1 MRNPVGGRSS
11 HVVSKQRC
19 AILAAALLAL
29 APFSFPARAQ
39 TDLATLRAR
48 AAQGEPEAQNAL
60 ANAYVGDPGTQNLG
74 EALRLYQQAA
84 DKGLAAAQFNLGMM
98 YELGRGAGADAA
110 AAFKHYLRAAEQG
123 FAPAQFNVG
132 NMYANGTG
140 VKQDYFEASLWFRQ
154 AADRGIPEA
163 QYNLALAHE
172 MGRGIPKDESAAQR
186 WYRAAAAKQYA
197 RAHYN
202 LALMLEEGRGSRPDP
217 LAAIEHY
224 RAAAA
229 RNFAPAQ
236 NNLGILLAEGRG
248 AGPNPVEA
256 YTWLALAVE
265 NGASPVGRDLVRQQL
280 SSGQFA
286 EANAAIAA
294 LRPKLGLSDP
304 SLQSAAHS
312 SVAPSPAARTP
323 PPVTSTA
330 TANVPTTAS
339 GAAGGGAAGVVSAAP
354 RPSAAP
360 LAGSPSAEII
370 VLNTRVV
377 TAESEA
383 ERLRAERTRLTEA
396 SEVLRQEK
404 AALEQRLA
412 ASVTTAAKTRDGEV
426 ERSQFQTELA
436 EARRTTLRLS
446 AENER
451 LKTAALSPGNG
462 RPESLAAE
470 NARLTTALSELQ
482 QQLVLLRSQSS
493 DYEASVTRLEAANR
507 ALSVRLGPEAGPS
520 KSDREAFER
529 LHTDH
534 EAATRAVEDLR
545 ARNESLQQDLVV
557 AKQSASAALAAH
569 AAAVR
574 ASPGDALRLELQTVQ
589 DQVRALEAQLDEDRK
604 YSARELAAVAAQLQ
618 NARETNRSLT
628 EANRSLLQAR
638 GIEDSSVKSELT
650 QLSNQLKAAQ
660 ADLERARTDQGQ
672 LVLTLESRTREL
684 ETVRSSA
691 GEAEQRQDMLRTQV
705 DEIGQRLAA
714 AERRMMDARQEA
726 ETARA
731 EAGKATAEVATVQ
744 TKYAEASRQAESVK
758 EVAAA
763 NESLTATNAQLGARV
778 REAMNEL
785 ALARAEQARL
795 VKAGDSSQLRSE
807 LSETKARLSEAQQS
821 AQQQGAA
828 VSEIAVANE
837 KLSAEVNSLQGQLT
851 GVRSENARLAQGEAA
866 RQAAEQRAANLS
878 NAAAQLTATQ
888 RELAVSREEI
898 ARLTTTVQAI
908 DRDRGARITQLQ
920 QENVAIAAR
929 LRQAQGTLDQIAS
942 AARLV
947 NPGAGSAVSPV
958 PGAALPLPGPSAT
971 AVPSSSAG
979 PGSAPVV
986 PAARLH
992 VVVEG
997 DSLTR
1002 ISVRYYGTT
1011 NRWQEIYEANRETLR
1026 GENTLRPGQRLRIP

>member
-1 MRNPVGGRSS
+1 VRKPVGARSS
-11 HVVSKQRC
+11 HVVSKRRC

-29 APFSFPARAQ
+29 APFCGPASAQ

-60 ANAYVGDPGTQNLG
+60 ANAYVSDPGTQNLA
-74 EALRLYQQAA
+74 EAFRLYQQAA

-98 YELGRGAGADAA
+98 YELGRGAGVDAA

-172 MGRGIPKDESAAQR
+172 LGRGVPKDESAAQR

-197 RAHYN
+197 RAQYN

-217 LAAIEHY
+217 LAAIESY

-229 RNFAPAQ
+229 QNFAPAQ

-248 AGPNPVEA
+248 AEPNLVEA

-265 NGASPVGRDLVRQQL
+265 NGAAPVGRDLVRQQL
-280 SSGQFA
+280 SPEQF
-286 EANAAIAA
+286 EQANAAIAA
-294 LRPKLGLSDP
+294 LRPKLGLASP
-304 SLQSAAHS
+304 SPRAPATSPVATAEATRSSTPATSVVTSAA
-312 SVAPSPAARTP
+312 PPAATQ
-323 PPVTSTA
+323 
-330 TANVPTTAS
+330 
-339 GAAGGGAAGVVSAAP
+339 AAGSTSAAVVSAAP
-354 RPSAAP
+354 RPASAP

-370 VLNTRVV
+370 ALNTRVV
-377 TAESEA
+377 AAESEA
-383 ERLRAERTRLTEA
+383 ERLRTERARLTEA

-404 AALEQRLA
+404 AALEQRL
-412 ASVTTAAKTRDGEV
+412 TAAATTVTPARNGEA
-426 ERSQFQTELA
+426 ERHQFQTELA

-451 LKTAALSPGNG
+451 LKAAALALGDG
-462 RPESLAAE
+462 RSEPLAAE
-470 NARLTTALSELQ
+470 NARLTSELSALQ
-482 QQLVLLRSQSS
+482 QQLERLRSQST
-493 DYEASVTRLEAANR
+493 DYEASVARLEAANR
-507 ALSVRLGPEAGPS
+507 ALSARPDPDAVAA
-520 KSDREAFER
+520 KTNREAFER
-529 LHTDH
+529 LHAEH
-534 EAATRAVEDLR
+534 ETATRAVAELK
-545 ARNESLQQDLVV
+545 AQNESLQQDLVV

-574 ASPGDALRLELQTVQ
+574 AGPTDALRLEMQTLQ
-589 DQVRALEAQLDEDRK
+589 DQVRGLEAQLDDDRK

-638 GIEDSSVKSELT
+638 GIEDSSVQSQLT

-660 ADLERARTDQGQ
+660 AELERARAEQVQ
-672 LVLTLESRTREL
+672 LAATLESRTREL
-684 ETVRSSA
+684 AAVRSTA
-691 GEAEQRQDMLRTQV
+691 NQADQKQETLRAQV
-705 DEIGQRLAA
+705 DEISQRLAA
-714 AERRMMDARQEA
+714 AERRMTEARLDA

-731 EAGKATAEVATVQ
+731 EASQAAADLTSLGAKLADAN
-744 TKYAEASRQAESVK
+744 RQAAA
-758 EVAAA
+758 VAELAA
-763 NESLTATNAQLGARV
+763 VNESLTATNAQLGARV
-778 REAMNEL
+778 RDFTDQLTA
-785 ALARAEQARL
+785 ARAEQARL

-807 LSETKARLSEAQQS
+807 LSETKARLNEAQQS
-821 AQQQGAA
+821 AQQQGAV
-828 VSEIAVANE
+828 VSEIAAANE
-837 KLSAEVNSLQGQLT
+837 KLSAEVNALQGQLAS
-851 GVRSENARLAQGEAA
+851 VRTENARLAQGDAA
-866 RQAAEQRAANLS
+866 RQAAEQRAASLS

-888 RELAVSREEI
+888 RDLAASREEI
-898 ARLTTTVQAI
+898 VRLTTTVQAI

-947 NPGAGSAVSPV
+947 NPSAGTAVSPI
-958 PGAALPLPGPSAT
+958 PAAALPLPAPSAAT
-971 AVPSSSAG
+971 VPSTTPLPAST
-979 PGSAPVV
+979 PIV
-986 PAARLH
+986 PAARVH

>member
-1 MRNPVGGRSS
+1 VRNPVGGRSS

-29 APFSFPARAQ
+29 APFCSPAAAQ

-60 ANAYVGDPGTQNLG
+60 ANAYVSDPGTQNLA

-172 MGRGIPKDESAAQR
+172 LGRGIPKDESAAQR

-217 LAAIEHY
+217 LAAIESY
-224 RAAAA
+224 RAAAVQ
-229 RNFAPAQ
+229 NFAPAQ

-248 AGPNPVEA
+248 AEPNPVEA

-265 NGASPVGRDLVRQQL
+265 NGAAPVGRDLVRQQL
-280 SSGQFA
+280 SPGQFA

-304 SLQSAAHS
+304 SLQAAANT
-312 SVAPSPAARTP
+312 SVAPTPAARTP

-330 TANVPTTAS
+330 TATVPTTTS
-339 GAAGGGAAGVVSAAP
+339 GAAGSEAAGVV
-354 RPSAAP
+354 SAAP

-377 TAESEA
+377 AAESEA
-383 ERLRAERTRLTEA
+383 ERLRAERARLTEV

-412 ASVTTAAKTRDGEV
+412 ATATTATQARDDEV

-451 LKTAALSPGNG
+451 LKTAALSPGDG
-462 RPESLAAE
+462 RSASLAAE

-482 QQLVLLRSQSS
+482 QQLVRLRSQST

-507 ALSVRLGPEAGPS
+507 ALSVRLDPEAGPS
-520 KSDREAFER
+520 KTDREAFAR
-529 LHTDH
+529 LNAEH

-574 ASPGDALRLELQTVQ
+574 AGPGDALRLELQTVQ
-589 DQVRALEAQLDEDRK
+589 DQVRGLEAQLDEDRK

-660 ADLERARTDQGQ
+660 ADLERARTEQGQ

-684 ETVRSSA
+684 EAVRSTM
-691 GEAEQRQDMLRTQV
+691 GGAEQRQETLRIQV
-705 DEIGQRLAA
+705 DEISQRLAA
-714 AERRMMDARQEA
+714 TEGRMAEARQDA

-731 EAGKATAEVATVQ
+731 EASKAMADLASLQ

-758 EVAAA
+758 ELAAA
-763 NESLTATNAQLGARV
+763 NESLTATSAQLGARV
-778 REAMNEL
+778 RDVTNEL
-785 ALARAEQARL
+785 ASARAEQARL
-795 VKAGDSSQLRSE
+795 VKAGDSNQLRSE

-828 VSEIAVANE
+828 VSEIAAANE
-837 KLSAEVNSLQGQLT
+837 KLSAEVNALQGQLAN
-851 GVRSENARLAQGEAA
+851 VRTENTRLAQGDAA
-866 RQAAEQRAANLS
+866 RQAAEQRAASLS
-878 NAAAQLTATQ
+878 NAAAQLTGTQ
-888 RELAVSREEI
+888 RELAASREEI
-898 ARLTTTVQAI
+898 VRLTTTVQAI

-929 LRQAQGTLDQIAS
+929 LRQAQGTLDQIA
-942 AARLV
+942 AVARLV
-947 NPGAGSAVSPV
+947 NPGAGTAVSPV
-958 PGAALPLPGPSAT
+958 PGAALPLSGPSAT

-979 PGSAPVV
+979 PASAPVV

-992 VVVEG
+992 VVAEG

>member
-1 MRNPVGGRSS
+1 MRKPVGARSS
-11 HVVSKQRC
+11 HAVSKHRC

-29 APFSFPARAQ
+29 SPLGTPASAQ
-39 TDLATLRAR
+39 SDLATLRAR

-60 ANAYVGDPGTQNLG
+60 ANAYVSDPGSPNLA
-74 EALRLYQQAA
+74 EAFRLYQQAA

-140 VKQDYFEASLWFRQ
+140 VKQDYFEASLWFRK

-172 MGRGIPKDESAAQR
+172 LGRGIPKDEAAAQR

-197 RAHYN
+197 RAQYN
-202 LALMLEEGRGSRPDP
+202 LALMLEEGRGTRPDP
-217 LAAIEHY
+217 LAAIELY

-229 RNFAPAQ
+229 QNFAPAQ

-248 AGPNPVEA
+248 ADPNPVEA

-265 NGASPVGRDLVRQQL
+265 NGAAPVGRDLVRQQL
-280 SSGQFA
+280 TPEQF
-286 EANAAIAA
+286 EQANTAIAA
-294 LRPKLGLSDP
+294 LRPKLGLTASNPRAAAPAVASGGATRLPTPPLPAAAPPP
-304 SLQSAAHS
+304 SATTKG
-312 SVAPSPAARTP
+312 PGTSPAA
-323 PPVTSTA
+323 
-330 TANVPTTAS
+330 
-339 GAAGGGAAGVVSAAP
+339 VVSAAP
-354 RPSAAP
+354 RPAPVP
-360 LAGSPSAEII
+360 LAGSPSAEVIA
-370 VLNTRVV
+370 LNTRVV
-377 TAESEA
+377 AAETEA
-383 ERLRAERTRLTEA
+383 ERLRAERTRLTDAAEG
-396 SEVLRQEK
+396 LRREK

-412 ASVTTAAKTRDGEV
+412 AAATASPGRSDEA
-426 ERSQFQTELA
+426 ERNQFQTELA

-451 LKTAALSPGNG
+451 LKTAASAPDDG
-462 RPESLAAE
+462 RSDALAAE
-470 NARLTTALSELQ
+470 NARLTTELSELKQ
-482 QQLVLLRSQSS
+482 QVVRLRGQTA
-493 DYEASVTRLEAANR
+493 DYEASVMRLEAANR
-507 ALSVRLGPEAGPS
+507 ALNVRPEPEAGPS
-520 KSDREAFER
+520 RADREAFER
-529 LHTDH
+529 LNAEH
-534 EAATRAVEDLR
+534 EAATRAVAELK
-545 ARNESLQQDLVV
+545 ARNESLEQDLVV

-574 ASPGDALRLELQTVQ
+574 PGPADALRLEMQTLQ
-589 DQVRALEAQLDEDRK
+589 DQVRSLEAQLDEDRK

-660 ADLERARTDQGQ
+660 AELERTRSEQAQ
-672 LVLTLESRTREL
+672 LVVTLESRTREL
-684 ETVRSSA
+684 EAFKSA
-691 GEAEQRQDMLRTQV
+691 VSDAAQKEEVHRAQV
-705 DEIGQRLAA
+705 DEISQRLAA
-714 AERRMMDARQEA
+714 AERRMDAARQDS

-731 EAGKATAEVATVQ
+731 EASKATAELRSLQ
-744 TKYAEASRQAESVK
+744 EKFAEASRQAAAVAEL
-758 EVAAA
+758 AAA
-763 NESLTATNAQLGARV
+763 NESLTASNAQLGARV
-778 REAMNEL
+778 RDMSAEL
-785 ALARAEQARL
+785 TAVRAEQARL
-795 VKAGDSSQLRSE
+795 VKAGDANQLRSE
-807 LSETKARLSEAQQS
+807 LHETKARLDEAQQN
-821 AQQQGAA
+821 AQQQGVA
-828 VSEIAVANE
+828 VAEIAAANE
-837 KLSAEVNSLQGQLT
+837 KLSAEVNALQSQLA
-851 GVRSENARLAQGEAA
+851 GVRAENARLTQGEAA
-866 RQAAEQRAANLS
+866 RQAAEQRAASLA

-888 RELAVSREEI
+888 RELAASREEI
-898 ARLTTTVQAI
+898 VRLTTTVQAI

-947 NPGAGSAVSPV
+947 NPGAGAAVSPTPAATGSV
-958 PGAALPLPGPSAT
+958 PATTPGAVA
-971 AVPSSSAG
+971 
-979 PGSAPVV
+979 PGSAVPPAV
-986 PAARLH
+986 PAARFH

>member
-1 MRNPVGGRSS
+1 MRKPVGARSN
-11 HVVSKQRC
+11 HVVSKHRC

-29 APFSFPARAQ
+29 APFCSPAAAQ

-60 ANAYVGDPGTQNLG
+60 ANAYVSDPGTQNLA
-74 EALRLYQQAA
+74 EAFRLYRQAA

-98 YELGRGAGADAA
+98 YELGRGAGADAT
-110 AAFKHYLRAAEQG
+110 AAFKNYLRAAEQG

-172 MGRGIPKDESAAQR
+172 LGRGIPKDESAAQR

-202 LALMLEEGRGSRPDP
+202 LALMLEEGRGSRPNP
-217 LAAIEHY
+217 LAAIESY
-224 RAAAA
+224 RAAAVQ
-229 RNFAPAQ
+229 NFAPAQ

-248 AGPNPVEA
+248 AEPNPVEA

-265 NGASPVGRDLVRQQL
+265 NGAAPVGRDLVRQQL
-280 SSGQFA
+280 SPEQF
-286 EANAAIAA
+286 EQANAAIAV
-294 LRPKLGLSDP
+294 LRPKLGLI
-304 SLQSAAHS
+304 
-312 SVAPSPAARTP
+312 VPSPQAPATGPVASAGATRPAAPATSV
-323 PPVTSTA
+323 VTSTPPVAA
-330 TANVPTTAS
+330 TKDS
-339 GAAGGGAAGVVSAAP
+339 GSAAPAVVSAAP
-354 RPSAAP
+354 RPALVP
-360 LAGSPSAEII
+360 LAGSPSSEII
-370 VLNTRVV
+370 ALNTRVV
-377 TAESEA
+377 AAESEA

-396 SEVLRQEK
+396 SEGLRQEK
-404 AALEQRLA
+404 AALEQRLTA
-412 ASVTTAAKTRDGEV
+412 AATTATQARNDEA

-451 LKTAALSPGNG
+451 LKTAARPPGDG
-462 RPESLAAE
+462 RSEPSAAE
-470 NARLTTALSELQ
+470 NARLTTELSELQ
-482 QQLVLLRSQSS
+482 QQLERLRSQST

-507 ALSVRLGPEAGPS
+507 ALSVRLDPEAGPS
-520 KSDREAFER
+520 KTDREAFAR
-529 LHTDH
+529 LNAEH

-574 ASPGDALRLELQTVQ
+574 AGPGDALRLELQTVQ
-589 DQVRALEAQLDEDRK
+589 DQVRGLEAQLDEDRK

-660 ADLERARTDQGQ
+660 ADLERARIEQGQ

-684 ETVRSSA
+684 EAVRSTM
-691 GEAEQRQDMLRTQV
+691 GGAEQRQETLRIQV
-705 DEIGQRLAA
+705 DEISQRLAA
-714 AERRMMDARQEA
+714 TEGRMAEARQDA

-731 EAGKATAEVATVQ
+731 EAGKAMADLASLQ

-758 EVAAA
+758 ELAAV

-778 REAMNEL
+778 RDVTNEL
-785 ALARAEQARL
+785 TTARAEQARL
-795 VKAGDSSQLRSE
+795 VKAGDSNQLRSE

-828 VSEIAVANE
+828 VSEIAAANE
-837 KLSAEVNSLQGQLT
+837 KLSAEVNALQGQLAN
-851 GVRSENARLAQGEAA
+851 VRTEKTRLAQGDAA
-866 RQAAEQRAANLS
+866 RRVAEQRAASLS

-888 RELAVSREEI
+888 RELAASREEI
-898 ARLTTTVQAI
+898 VRLTTTVQAI

-947 NPGAGSAVSPV
+947 NPGAGTAVSPV
-958 PGAALPLPGPSAT
+958 PGAALPLSGPSAT
-971 AVPSSSAG
+971 AVPSLSAG
-979 PGSAPVV
+979 PASAPVV

-992 VVVEG
+992 VVAEG

-1011 NRWQEIYEANRETLR
+1011 NRWQEIYEANRGTLR